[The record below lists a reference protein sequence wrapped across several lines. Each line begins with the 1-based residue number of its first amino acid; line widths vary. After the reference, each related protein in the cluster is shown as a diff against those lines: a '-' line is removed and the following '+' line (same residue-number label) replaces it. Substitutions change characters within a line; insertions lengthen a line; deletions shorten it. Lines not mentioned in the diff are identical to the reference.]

1 MCLEIVRVDKPYA
14 YVDYL
19 LMPINRAETRSISI
33 QAAPDTVID
42 LVGDAHALPRWA
54 PNFASSV
61 RVEDGH
67 WVVNEELHIDL
78 RVDRTL
84 GTVDILRVNHLPSG
98 AYSRVVP
105 NGDGSEYLFTLFFP
119 HGTEE
124 DAITRQMT
132 IVEEELRTIRALC
145 E

>member
-1 MCLEIVRVDKPYA
+1 
-14 YVDYL
+14 
-19 LMPINRAETRSISI
+19 MPTNRSETRSISI
-33 QAAPDTVID
+33 QATPDTVLD
-42 LVGDAHALPRWA
+42 LVGDAQALPRWA
-54 PNFASSV
+54 PNFATSV
-61 RVEDGH
+61 RAEDGH
-67 WVVNEELHIDL
+67 WVVNDELHIDL

-84 GTVDILRVNHLPSG
+84 GTADILRVNHLPTG

-119 HGTEE
+119 DGTEE
-124 DAITRQMT
+124 AAITRQMA

>member
-1 MCLEIVRVDKPYA
+1 
-14 YVDYL
+14 
-19 LMPINRAETRSISI
+19 MPTNRSETRSISI
-33 QAAPDTVID
+33 RATPDTVLD

-54 PNFASSV
+54 PNFAATV
-61 RVEDGH
+61 RAEDGH
-67 WVVNEELHIDL
+67 WVVNDELHIDL

-84 GTVDILRVNHLPSG
+84 GTVDILRVHRLPAG

-119 HGTEE
+119 DGTEE
-124 DAITRQMT
+124 AAITRQMA